1 MINLQFDVNYLLYRK
16 FSRKFIVLFTIVGID
31 FKEQV

>member
-16 FSRKFIVLFTIVGID
+16 FSWKIIVLFTIVGID

>member
-1 MINLQFDVNYLLYRK
+1 MINLQFDVNYLLYK
-16 FSRKFIVLFTIVGID
+16 IFSWKFIVLFKNVGID